1 MKRGNNI
8 QPSDDD
14 NHNPPTTRNDN
25 SLIHLPKGIPKRN
38 NPIFTEDDN
47 PTLRRQRGGGG
58 SPKTMNKKGLS
69 QVIISLL
76 LVGLALVITGIL
88 WAVIHNLAVKGTEDI
103 NLYNLKSDFAVT
115 LFEYDDDKEEWKIRI
130 ENRGEEIEGVEETG
144 FRFVFHSEGESW
156 DDIKIEKGLKPGA
169 KSTFRF
175 SQENLTGGDGIISE
189 VKVYPIIKKE
199 GDKRERELNRY
210 FKQKPDVKDQL
221 KSLGAIAWWRFEG
234 NARDEIGENDGILKN
249 GVNCH
254 ADGKYGRACNFDG
267 TDDFIEIENSDELNP
282 NQAISLAA
290 WVKSDSSTGYQ
301 DYYGFIMKESVY
313 RFGGP
318 NWNNTPPSDSR
329 RPLLDFRV
337 FNSSGDNVIV
347 SEPIPRPQDWHL
359 LVGTY
364 DSSEEKMEF
373 YDDGSILKKRHGSN
387 LFHTG
392 QINSNTN
399 PVFIGKG
406 RHAYN
411 FAGLIDEVMIFDRA
425 LTKKE
430 IEYLYEWDFGRVG

>member
-1 MKRGNNI
+1 MKKRDDNSVN
-8 QPSDDD
+8 PSDDD

-25 SLIHLPKGIPKRN
+25 SLIHLPKCIPTRN
-38 NPIFTEDDN
+38 NLIFTDDN
-47 PTLRRQRGGGG
+47 PKLRRQRGG

-103 NLYNLKSDFAVT
+103 NLYNLKADLAVT

-175 SQENLTGGDGIISE
+175 SRQNLTGGDGIISE

-210 FKQKPDVKDQL
+210 FKQKLDVKSQL

-234 NARDEIGENDGILKN
+234 NARDEIGENDGEIIGEVKFTK
-249 GVNCH
+249 GT
-254 ADGKYGRACNFDG
+254 YGRAIEDGDTGSLSTADDVKVLINKTFSSELKEATVSNFSMAFFWTPAIP
-267 TDDFIEIENSDELNP
+267 TDQQPYSQSATWP
-282 NQAISLAA
+282 VGIS
-290 WVKSDSSTGYQ
+290 
-301 DYYGFIMKESVY
+301 
-313 RFGGP
+313 FGP
-318 NWNNTPPSDSR
+318 RNNTR
-329 RPLLDFRV
+329 LAHRFN
-337 FNSSGDNVIV
+337 NSSLTAKSGYRMVIY
-347 SEPIPRPQDWHL
+347 R
-359 LVGTY
+359 GA
-364 DSSEEKMEF
+364 
-373 YDDGSILKKRHGSN
+373 N
-387 LFHTG
+387 LSG
-392 QINSNTN
+392 N
-399 PVFIGKG
+399 IGKERYLNNEEEYHFIITCG
-406 RHAYN
+406 EGK
-411 FAGLIDEVMIFDRA
+411 GLTVYLNGKEEGKNLSLCNRRGIRNPDKIEFLIGNSRGTTIDEVMIFDRV

-430 IEYLYEWDFGRVG
+430 I